1 MNAVQ
6 CLLIVKRKLKIMV
19 QKINTFENAA
29 IGHHEDVLNDI
40 HTKAKNIAVYQRDV
54 AVLSE
59 KLKSL
64 ANQHINCRASGTV
77 EEILSTVDKYFDDH
91 HLEYPDLFADV
102 SQLIAL
108 FEKVTKA
115 ATFRLMLATI
125 DSNMCSR
132 FHTDINN
139 LRLLCTYIGP
149 GTLWLPNQA
158 VNYNAVKT
166 RGSNEEMVTDQQ
178 LIQQVSAGD
187 VTILK
192 GALYPDANPVL
203 HKSPSIENSGQKRL
217 LLRIDTNDSANLWG

>member
-1 MNAVQ
+1 
-6 CLLIVKRKLKIMV
+6 MV

-29 IGHHEDVLNDI
+29 IGHHEDILNDI
-40 HTKAKNIAVYQRDV
+40 HTKSKNIAVYQRDIT
-54 AVLSE
+54 ALSE
-59 KLKSL
+59 KLKPL
-64 ANQHINCRASGTV
+64 AKQHINCRASGTLK
-77 EEILSTVDKYFDDH
+77 EILSTVDKYFDDH
-91 HLEYPDLFADV
+91 HLEYPGLFVDV

-115 ATFRLMLATI
+115 ATFRLLLATI

-139 LRLLCTYIGP
+139 LRLLCTYVGP

-158 VNYNAVKT
+158 VNYNAVKA

-178 LIQQVSAGD
+178 LIQKVNAGD
-187 VTILK
+187 VSILK